1 MSSKNKNKLQA
12 YITIVIFCILIFG
25 FTIATIILPS
35 KEFSETENRYLAQRP
50 KLELESVMNG
60 KFESDY
66 EEYLVDQFVL
76 KDNLVGLKTS
86 IQKMLFKRE
95 SKDIYFAD
103 DNYLIEKHTDSFN
116 SDIAQRNI
124 RILSQFS
131 KKYQQ
136 QFGTKHISVMVVP
149 NAVSILKDK
158 LPLFASS
165 YNEEEYLEQIAKS
178 LPENVWFDTAQV
190 LQTHNSEEIYYRT
203 DHHWKTLAAFYIYQ
217 EWAKV
222 QGYDVPEITD
232 YEIRTIT
239 NNFEGTIQ
247 SKLGIKTVTD
257 TIELF
262 LPKKETAY
270 TIYNE
275 NSKETS
281 NSIYDYSKLDTK
293 DKYAIYFGG
302 NQPFIRINTK
312 VNNDRKILVIKD
324 SYANCFVPFMI
335 GEFQEIDVIDIRYTN
350 QKLSELIE
358 VGEYTDLLV
367 LYNTSGFAED
377 MSITKLTN

>member
-1 MSSKNKNKLQA
+1 MSSKNKNKWQT

-25 FTIATIILPS
+25 FAIATIILPS

-50 KLELESVMNG
+50 KLELESIMNG

-66 EEYLVDQFVL
+66 EEYLTDQFVS
-76 KDNLVGLKTS
+76 KDSLVGLKTS
-86 IQKMLFKRE
+86 IQKILFKRE

-116 SDIAQRNI
+116 SDIAERNI
-124 RILSQFS
+124 RLLSKFAN
-131 KKYQQ
+131 KYQE
-136 QFGTKHISVMVVP
+136 QFGTEHISIMIIP
-149 NAVSILKDK
+149 NAVTILKDK
-158 LPLFASS
+158 LPPLASS
-165 YNEEEYLEQIAKS
+165 YKEEEYLEKIAKS
-178 LPENVWFDTAQV
+178 LPENVWFDTAKI
-190 LQTHNSEEIYYRT
+190 LQKYNNEELYYRT
-203 DHHWKTLAAFYIYQ
+203 DHHWKTLSAFYVYQ
-217 EWAKV
+217 EWAKK
-222 QGYDVPEITD
+222 QGYTVPEITD
-232 YEIRTIT
+232 YEIKTVT

-247 SKLGIKTVTD
+247 SKLGIKTITD

-262 LPKKETAY
+262 LPKEEIGY

-281 NSIYDYSKLDTK
+281 NSLYDYSKLDTK

-302 NQPFIRINTK
+302 NQPFIRINTE

-335 GEFQEIDVIDIRYTN
+335 GEFGEIDVVDIRYTN
-350 QKLSELIE
+350 QKLSERIKA
-358 VGEYTDLLV
+358 GEYTDLLV